1 MPWSRRREVKKHV
14 ICLLAADGTPLRDP
28 VEMCE
33 RAQAF
38 YAGLFS
44 QDPANACRVLWDKLP
59 TVSMGDWDRLALPLT
74 LAKFL
79 EALYLMP
86 TNKFLGMDGLT
97 VEFYRMFWDVLVHRL
112 ALLPMKGDLCNLRNW
127 HPIFLLGTDYKVI
140 AKAIS
145 LRLQSVLAD
154 LVHPDQTYTAP
165 GCTIFDNLYLV
176 RDLLELGCRDGLSFT
191 LLSLDQEKVFD
202 WMDQRVSPGAVC
214 FCTVFNQTQ
223 LALDGTCELRARS
236 QLYTLAIEPVPRLLR
251 KRLTGLVLHEP
262 EVRLVLAVYANDVLL
277 VVQDLDDLVQ
287 VEA

>member
-14 ICLLAADGTPLRDP
+14 ICLLAADGTPLKDP

-44 QDPANACRVLWDKLP
+44 PDPANACRVLWDKLP
-59 TVSMGDWDRLALPLT
+59 TVSMGDRDRLALPLT

-97 VEFYRMFWDVLVHRL
+97 VEFCRMFWDVIVHRL
-112 ALLPMKGDLCNLRNW
+112 GQVIGEQDPPPVMQVRSASLAANEGGPLQSPELASHLPPQ
-127 HPIFLLGTDYKVI
+127 H
-140 AKAIS
+140 
-145 LRLQSVLAD
+145 RLQGHSK
-154 LVHPDQTYTAP
+154 

-202 WMDQRVSPGAVC
+202 WMDQR
-214 FCTVFNQTQ
+214 
-223 LALDGTCELRARS
+223 
-236 QLYTLAIEPVPRLLR
+236 
-251 KRLTGLVLHEP
+251 
-262 EVRLVLAVYANDVLL
+262 
-277 VVQDLDDLVQ
+277 
-287 VEA
+287 

>member
-44 QDPANACRVLWDKLP
+44 SDPADACRVLWDKLP
-59 TVSMGDWDRLALPLT
+59 TVSVGDWDRLALPLT

-86 TNKFLGMDGLT
+86 TNKFLGMDRLT
-97 VEFYRMFWDVLVHRL
+97 VEFYRMFWDALVHHLGQVIAEQDPPPVMQVRSASLAAKEGGPLQSPELASRL
-112 ALLPMKGDLCNLRNW
+112 APQ
-127 HPIFLLGTDYKVI
+127 H
-140 AKAIS
+140 
-145 LRLQSVLAD
+145 RLQGRNKGHLTAVAAGWSV
-154 LVHPDQTYTAP
+154 VHPLVVGSGEGVRLDVPQVCP
-165 GCTIFDNLYLV
+165 GRSVGIQLQASVC
-176 RDLLELGCRDGLSFT
+176 GL
-191 LLSLDQEKVFD
+191 
-202 WMDQRVSPGAVC
+202 SPGAVR
-214 FCTVFNQTQ
+214 FCTVFSQTQ

-236 QLYTLAIEPVPRLLR
+236 QLYTLATEPVPRLLR
-251 KRLTGLVLHEP
+251 TKLTGLVLHEP

-277 VVQDLDDLVQ
+277 MVQDLDNLVQ

>member
-14 ICLLAADGTPLRDP
+14 ICLLAADGTPLKDP

-44 QDPANACRVLWDKLP
+44 PDPANACRVLWDKLP
-59 TVSMGDWDRLALPLT
+59 TVSMGNRDRLALPLT

-112 ALLPMKGDLCNLRNW
+112 GQ
-127 HPIFLLGTDYKVI
+127 VI
-140 AKAIS
+140 GE
-145 LRLQSVLAD
+145 QD
-154 LVHPDQTYTAP
+154 PP
-165 GCTIFDNLYLV
+165 
-176 RDLLELGCRDGLSFT
+176 
-191 LLSLDQEKVFD
+191 
-202 WMDQRVSPGAVC
+202 
-214 FCTVFNQTQ
+214 
-223 LALDGTCELRARS
+223 
-236 QLYTLAIEPVPRLLR
+236 PVMQ
-251 KRLTGLVLHEP
+251 RLTGLVLHEP

-277 VVQDLDDLVQ
+277 MVQDLDDLVQ

>member
-14 ICLLAADGTPLRDP
+14 ICLLAADGTPLKDP

-44 QDPANACRVLWDKLP
+44 PDPANACRVLWDKLP
-59 TVSMGDWDRLALPLT
+59 TVSMGNRDRLALPLT

-112 ALLPMKGDLCNLRNW
+112 GQ
-127 HPIFLLGTDYKVI
+127 VI
-140 AKAIS
+140 GEQDPPPVMQVRSAS
-145 LRLQSVLAD
+145 LAANEGGPLQSPELSVLVD

-202 WMDQRVSPGAVC
+202 WMDQR
-214 FCTVFNQTQ
+214 
-223 LALDGTCELRARS
+223 
-236 QLYTLAIEPVPRLLR
+236 
-251 KRLTGLVLHEP
+251 
-262 EVRLVLAVYANDVLL
+262 
-277 VVQDLDDLVQ
+277 
-287 VEA
+287 